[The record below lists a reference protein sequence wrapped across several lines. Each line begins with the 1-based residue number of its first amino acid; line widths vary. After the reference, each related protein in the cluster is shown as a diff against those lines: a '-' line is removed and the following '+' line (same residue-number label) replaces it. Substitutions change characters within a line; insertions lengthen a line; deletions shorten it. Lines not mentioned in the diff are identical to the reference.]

1 MDQFEEDWSV
11 EFLDSDPPPG
21 VDSAEWSVEHLDN
34 PQSFP
39 AEPLEEE
46 TPDWFESFI
55 TKHELQ
61 DEDMPDANCG
71 SLLLD
76 RHEPLDEEMPEAT
89 SNDSGVLNIGRF
101 LGNSNNETPSH
112 SADFVISS
120 VGVDGVPQL
129 DQVNGLGNAVST
141 GIASP
146 TSSTQETARI
156 LTPSW
161 FSNPA
166 FVNDAV
172 SSDVSCATRPTSRTQ
187 ESAKIFTPSWS
198 SNPAL
203 VNDAVSSDGNC
214 AARPT
219 SSTQETVIILTPSWS
234 SNPAVMND
242 AVSSDGDCA
251 YHDFSNSRS
260 NTQTTLKLVH
270 VSINLCSLHEC
281 FLGKIYLVH
290 GRNRTRTWTVCV
302 S

>member
-1 MDQFEEDWSV
+1 
-11 EFLDSDPPPG
+11 
-21 VDSAEWSVEHLDN
+21 
-34 PQSFP
+34 
-39 AEPLEEE
+39 
-46 TPDWFESFI
+46 
-55 TKHELQ
+55 
-61 DEDMPDANCG
+61 MPDANCG

-76 RHEPLDEEMPEAT
+76 QHEPLDEEMPEAT

-166 FVNDAV
+166 
-172 SSDVSCATRPTSRTQ
+172 
-187 ESAKIFTPSWS
+187 
-198 SNPAL
+198 L

-251 YHDFSNSRS
+251 YHDFSNSVLTTRPTSRMLTPSWPS
-260 NTQTTLKLVH
+260 NLSLMDEP
-270 VSINLCSLHEC
+270 VSSDGNCA
-281 FLGKIYLVH
+281 
-290 GRNRTRTWTVCV
+290 TR
-302 S
+302 